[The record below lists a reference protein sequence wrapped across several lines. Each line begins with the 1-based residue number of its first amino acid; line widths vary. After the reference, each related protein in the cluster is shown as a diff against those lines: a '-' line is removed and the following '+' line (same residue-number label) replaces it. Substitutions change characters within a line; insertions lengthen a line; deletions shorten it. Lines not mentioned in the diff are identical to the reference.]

1 MTNKPKFEIGDYV
14 SIWLEYENAVVREVF
29 NDKEPYFYKVLIG
42 GSRESSVQE
51 EFLDHAET

>member
-51 EFLDHAET
+51 EFLDHA